1 MSRPLYAGVTPGDG
15 SPDKAGL
22 VDLGY
27 GHLSNSEK
35 VAKQQRVQY
44 KSMGP
49 QRFVRGGSTLRTL
62 RLKVSP
68 KSRPSGPGSS
78 YLMWDES
85 LMQRDHLY
93 AEQLAAV
100 SRRSQQQAMKNLHAM
115 TSTLK
120 Q

>member
-1 MSRPLYAGVTPGDG
+1 MSRPPYAGVTPDDG
-15 SPDKAGL
+15 SPDKAGP

-27 GHLSNSEK
+27 GNLSNSEK

-49 QRFVRGGSTLRTL
+49 QRFVRGGGTDPRF
-62 RLKVSP
+62 KQFP

-120 Q
+120 